1 MPSMLKVRPVRVLV
15 ILLSVIGVSLIDA
28 VRVRGAEDVVIA
40 ERGMVV
46 SVSAPASEV
55 GRDIL
60 KQGGNAVDAAV
71 ATALALAVTHPAA
84 GNIGGGGFMLIHPA
98 PGSNELPICI
108 DYREVAPLSS
118 TRDMYANT
126 PNALGH
132 KAVGVPGT
140 LRGLELAHQK
150 YGKLPW
156 KSLVL
161 PAVKLAA
168 DGFAIDAYLAKEF
181 NRVNREG
188 SWARFEEFR
197 RVISPP
203 HSSSEW
209 KAGDIWRQP
218 DLARTMTHI
227 AEQGADAFYTGPVA
241 DLLIAE
247 MESGGGFITKA
258 DLAGYTAKTR
268 VPIHGTYRGYDV
280 FGPPPPSSGGICLLQ
295 MLKML
300 ERYDLKSQGRWSPDT
315 VHLMVEAMRRAY
327 ADRARYLADP
337 DFVDIP
343 KDLLTEDH
351 ITQLVSNIDPTKAT
365 PSAAVAPDIPLVPEG
380 TSTTHFSVIDATGMA
395 VSNTYTL
402 EASYGSRVMVRGGG
416 FLLNNEMG
424 DFNWHPGKTTTT
436 GQIGTLP
443 NQIEPGKRMISSMT
457 PTIVARE
464 GKVLLVTGSPGGRT
478 IINTVLQVV
487 LNVVEFEMSP
497 RNAVDAPRIHHQW
510 FPDEIRLEGRMS
522 AENAGLISILEER
535 GHRVSKTSSRQGDAH
550 TIWIDPQTGQY
561 HGIAD
566 KRISG
571 HAAGW

>member
-1 MPSMLKVRPVRVLV
+1 MMFVQ
-15 ILLSVIGVSLIDA
+15 
-28 VRVRGAEDVVIA
+28 RVRACMAPLCVAISSLTVVITAIAAEDVVIA
-40 ERGMVV
+40 EKGMVV

-84 GNIGGGGFMLIHPA
+84 GNIGGGGFMMIHPA
-98 PGSNELPICI
+98 PGSNASPICI
-108 DYREVAPLSS
+108 DYREKAPISS
-118 TRDMYANT
+118 TRDMYADT

-132 KAVGVPGT
+132 KVVGVPGT

-156 KSLVL
+156 KALVV
-161 PAVKLAA
+161 PAVQLAES
-168 DGFAIDAYLAKEF
+168 GFAIDAYLAKEF
-181 NRVNREG
+181 NRINRDDN
-188 SWARFEEFR
+188 WQDFREFR
-197 RVISPP
+197 RIIQPDTS
-203 HSSSEW
+203 HADW
-209 KAGDIWRQP
+209 KVGDIWRQP
-218 DLARTMTHI
+218 DLARSMTHI
-227 AEQGADAFYTGPVA
+227 AEQGADAFYKGPVA

-247 MESGGGFITKA
+247 MEAGMGYITKK
-258 DLAGYTAKTR
+258 DLAQYTAQARTPMR
-268 VPIHGTYRGYDV
+268 GTYRGYDV
-280 FGPPPPSSGGICLLQ
+280 FGPPPPSSGGTCLLQ

-343 KDLLTEDH
+343 QDLLSEAH
-351 ITQLVSNIDPTKAT
+351 ITQLVSTIDLRKAT
-365 PSAAVAPDIPLVPEG
+365 PSAAVAADIPLVPEG
-380 TSTTHFSVIDATGMA
+380 TSTTHFSVIDASGMA

-402 EASYGSRVMVRGGG
+402 ESSYGSRVMVRGGG

-443 NQIEPGKRMISSMT
+443 NQIEPGKRMLSSQT
-457 PTIVARE
+457 PTIVARD
-464 GKVLLVTGSPGGRT
+464 GQVLLVTGSPGGRT

-487 LNVVEFEMSP
+487 LNVIEFDMSP
-497 RNAVDAPRIHHQW
+497 RDAVDTPRLHHQW
-510 FPDEIRLEGRMS
+510 FPDEIRFEARTS
-522 AENAGLISILEER
+522 SDYAGLISALEQR
-535 GHRVSKTSSRQGDAH
+535 GHRFSPTSSRQGDAH
-550 TIWIDPQTGQY
+550 TIWIDPQTGRY
-561 HGIAD
+561 HGVAD